1 MNGQSEKSSYKA
13 VHLLRNIVTSTSSI
27 ILILSIILGCLL
39 GFIIYLFTDSIS
51 LLLLMF
57 ICSLSNLILSALL
70 FVFLMKS
77 ISKSA
82 NGFMELLNLIKD
94 GNFSIEMD
102 AGKNKA
108 LEKIVGHLNSI
119 TSQMRS
125 VIAGSLNHVNS
136 FLQASEH
143 ISSETNEAVTS
154 IKELSD
160 TINEI
165 AVSASDQ
172 VMEAEKS
179 VQVMDQLS
187 EHISV
192 VTDGYHSIIDETEN
206 VHHLNKQGLEMV
218 GILREKS
225 ESNQLSSEKIF
236 TTVNNLS
243 VTLKDIETF
252 VGTIKDIADQ
262 TNLLALNAAIEAA
275 RAGEAGKGF
284 AVVADE
290 VRKLADQSKISTEQ
304 IISMMVSI
312 KRDSQEAIQ
321 AVHDMKNISE
331 EQFTAVNQ
339 TDASFNNIA
348 DSIDS
353 IIRKIND
360 MKDAIE
366 QMGMAK
372 DQTVAAI
379 IHTSQVSEQ
388 TAAASEELAAT
399 AESQLQ
405 IFTELKETAEE
416 LSRRSKEMEQN
427 LVKYQI

>member
-1 MNGQSEKSSYKA
+1 MNGQSEKSTSKA
-13 VHLLRNIVTSTSSI
+13 ALLIKNIVTSTSST
-27 ILILSIILGCLL
+27 ILILSIGLGCLL
-39 GFIIYLFTDSIS
+39 GFIIHLFNNS
-51 LLLLMF
+51 LSLFVLMILF
-57 ICSLSNLILSALL
+57 SLSNLILSTLL

-77 ISKSA
+77 VTKSA
-82 NGFMELLNLIKD
+82 NVFMELLTLIKD
-94 GNFSIEMD
+94 GNFSIEIE

-108 LEKIVGHLNSI
+108 LKKIVEHLNSI

-125 VIAGSLNHVNS
+125 VIAGSLNHANS

-143 ISSETNEAVTS
+143 ISNETNEAVTS

-172 VMEAEKS
+172 VVDAEKS
-179 VQVMDQLS
+179 VQVMEQLS

-192 VTDGYHSIIDETEN
+192 VTDGYHSIMDETKTVN
-206 VHHLNKQGLEMV
+206 HLNKQGLEMV

-236 TTVNNLS
+236 TTVNNLTL
-243 VTLKDIETF
+243 TLKDIETF

-304 IISMMVSI
+304 IINMMTSI
-312 KRDSQEAIQ
+312 QKDSQEAIQ

-339 TDASFNNIA
+339 TDGSFKNIA
-348 DSIDS
+348 DSINS

-366 QMGMAK
+366 QMSMAK
-372 DQTVAAI
+372 DQTVKSI
-379 IHTSQVSEQ
+379 VHTSQVSEQ